1 MPAVGVLTLE
11 LRFEEAHSLKDKR
24 HFVLSLKDR
33 LRKHHN
39 VAVAEIDFQDLWQHA
54 LIAAV
59 TVSSSRQRAAQVL
72 EAVERDAASQLGG
85 SLVNTVVEWLA

>member
-11 LRFEEAHSLKDKR
+11 LRFEAAHSLKDKR

-33 LRKHHN
+33 LRKRHN
-39 VAVAEIDFQDLWQHA
+39 VAVAEIDFQELWQHA
-54 LIAAV
+54 LVAV
-59 TVSSSRQRAAQVL
+59 ATVSGSRQRAAQVL

-85 SLVNTVVEWLA
+85 SLVNSVVEWLA